1 MEKVKGLKCIA
12 CGEEYGLST
21 VQYVCKK
28 CRGNLQVI
36 YNYKIIKRN
45 LSKQDLVRNANY
57 SIWRYYDLLPV
68 SDLSKKPPLQI
79 GWTPFYKTGR
89 LGKKLGLKNL
99 YIKDDGRNPSASSKD
114 RAGAVVIV
122 HALEKGEKIITGAS
136 TGNAASSLSCLSAS
150 LGLKVALFIPV
161 TAPRA
166 KVAQLLV
173 FGATVIAVDG
183 TYDDAFDLCL
193 RTTQEY
199 GWYNRNTGYNPYTRE
214 GKKTVAY
221 EICEQLSWKS
231 PDKVFVSVGDGNL
244 ISGVWKGFRDLFNI
258 GFIDKQPQLIASQA
272 EKSDAVKR
280 AFESDGIIR
289 SVSGETIADS
299 ISVQVPRDGY
309 AAVKAIRESKGSAIS
324 VTDDE
329 ILCAIPELAERT
341 GVFAEP
347 AGVVPYA
354 ALKKAVSGG
363 MVGEDEVVVLLVS
376 GGGLK
381 DIDSALKSVAQPYK
395 VQPDFD
401 EVKKLFSNLNLDT
414 SSE

>member
-12 CGEEYGLST
+12 CEEEYGLNA
-21 VQYVCKK
+21 VKYVCKK
-28 CRGNLQVI
+28 CHSNLQI
-36 YNYKIIKRN
+36 MYNYELIKRN
-45 LSKQDLVRNANY
+45 LKKQDLARNANY
-57 SIWRYYDLLPV
+57 SIWRYYDLLPI
-68 SDLSKKPPLQI
+68 SDLSKQPPLQI
-79 GWTPFYKTGR
+79 GWTPFYKTER
-89 LGKKLGLKNL
+89 LGKNLGLKNL

-114 RAGAVVIV
+114 RAGAVVVV

-150 LGLKVALFIPV
+150 LGLKTALFIPV

-166 KVAQLLV
+166 KIAQLLV

-193 RTTQEY
+193 RATREY

-244 ISGVWKGFRDLFNI
+244 ISGVWKGFMDLFAI
-258 GFIDKQPQLIASQA
+258 GFIEKLPQLIASQA

-280 AFESDGIIR
+280 AIESDGIIR

-299 ISVQVPRDGY
+299 ISVQFPRDGY
-309 AAVKAIRESKGSAIS
+309 AAVKAIRESKGFAIS

-329 ILCAIPELAERT
+329 ILGAIPELAKKT
-341 GVFAEP
+341 GVFGEP
-347 AGVVPYA
+347 AGVAPYA
-354 ALKKAVSGG
+354 ALKKALGEG

-381 DIDSALKSVAQPYK
+381 DIDSAMKSVAQPFR
-395 VQPDFD
+395 VQPDFG
-401 EVKKLFSNLNLDT
+401 EVKKILSKLNLCT
-414 SSE
+414 PSE